1 MKDSIWAIYHHMIR
15 EDGISLEKQHDKCPK
30 GPDSWCK
37 FWSDRSSYN
46 ESKRLPSVFINEM
59 EKTFN
64 DLTDD
69 VLLNR
74 CLKGLTQNQNEAL
87 NSVLWSKAIKT
98 KFIGRKRLLI
108 AVCNTICQ
116 FNTGSAHKASLLESF
131 GLSAGMNSLTGFHKA
146 DEERIKNADR
156 KTSLKSRTRRRKL
169 RGLRKS
175 KGEKVKTTYHPGAF
189 GT

>member
-1 MKDSIWAIYHHMIR
+1 MISVPKALTVGVSSGLIDRLIMSQNACHLFLSMKW
-15 EDGISLEKQHDKCPK
+15 K
-30 GPDSWCK
+30 
-37 FWSDRSSYN
+37 
-46 ESKRLPSVFINEM
+46 
-59 EKTFN
+59 KTFN

-69 VLLNR
+69 DLLNR

-87 NSVLWSKAIKT
+87 NSVLWSKAMKT

>member
-37 FWSDRSSYN
+37 FWS
-46 ESKRLPSVFINEM
+46 
-59 EKTFN
+59 
-64 DLTDD
+64 D

-131 GLSAGMNSLTGFHKA
+131 GLSAGMNSLTGFHRA
-146 DEERIKNADR
+146 DEERKKNADR